1 MGVQVPLLAYLF
13 VLASE
18 VWATASLTPSLGT
31 CVSSNMRIFLI
42 PLALAALMSG
52 SPAQAYTGAECKSL
66 WSETRTAC
74 REACDQAQLPR
85 GVSGGRCRR
94 ACNRA
99 RGQFIRLCKRSG
111 QVPVR

>member
-1 MGVQVPLLAYLF
+1 
-13 VLASE
+13 
-18 VWATASLTPSLGT
+18 
-31 CVSSNMRIFLI
+31 MRIVLI

-52 SPAQAYTGAECKSL
+52 SPAQGYTGVECNRF

-85 GVSGGRCRR
+85 GVSRGRCRS

-99 RGQFIRLCKRSG
+99 RGQFIKLCKRSG
-111 QVPVR
+111 QVPGR